1 MQVPINDD
9 DLQEK
14 DECFHV
20 DFSVLDGPLS
30 ISKSTFGP
38 TQLKINVI
46 ENDGVSIY
54 CAVCVVHTHTVACVL
69 YDYTAVYRMW
79 CSQHLS
85 VSSNI
90 L

>member
-1 MQVPINDD
+1 MEVPINDD

-14 DECFHV
+14 DECFRV

-30 ISKSTFGP
+30 ISKSSFGP

-54 CAVCVVHTHTVACVL
+54 CAVCVWCTPTLWRVCCMTTLQCTACGV
-69 YDYTAVYRMW
+69 R
-79 CSQHLS
+79 
-85 VSSNI
+85 NI
-90 L
+90 FCQ